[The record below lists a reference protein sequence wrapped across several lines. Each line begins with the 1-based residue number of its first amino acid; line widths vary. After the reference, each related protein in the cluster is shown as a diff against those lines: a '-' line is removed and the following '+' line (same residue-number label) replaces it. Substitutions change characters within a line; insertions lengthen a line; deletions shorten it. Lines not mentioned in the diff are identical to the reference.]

1 MTPPEHHSTLT
12 FFHAAREA
20 IISPTVIDRYL
31 IGVVAR
37 PFLAVLAL
45 LISVFVAYS
54 LARFLSEANAG
65 LLEAAA
71 VLRLSLLK
79 TLIALEV
86 LLPIALY
93 IGFIVG
99 LGRLYSDWEIIAFR
113 ASGIPESRLMVPVL
127 AVAVAAAIGVT
138 LLSVYLR
145 PWAYGRL
152 YEVESRAEAATDF
165 ATLSAGTFH
174 SLAGERRTVFIG
186 SRMPNTDGPSEG
198 RLRQLFLRSDRDG
211 GLEVISAPSGVLE
224 EATVDER
231 HKLSLDDAMIYKKG
245 AGGRVLVARLGLLEL
260 SVPGI
265 EAEAVGYKTKA
276 ATTSALAQLPGRKE
290 QAEWQWRWSNG
301 LSTLLLAAVALP
313 LSRTRP
319 RSGRYARIVL
329 AVIIYALY
337 YNVLGVVRSGVEQ
350 GSIDFLWWAPAG
362 LGLVLLAVMIL
373 QRRQAGL

>member
-1 MTPPEHHSTLT
+1 M
-12 FFHAAREA
+12 
-20 IISPTVIDRYL
+20 
-31 IGVVAR
+31 
-37 PFLAVLAL
+37 LAL

-71 VLRLSLLK
+71 VLRLSFLK

-127 AVAVAAAIGVT
+127 GVALAAAIGVT

-145 PWAYGRL
+145 PWAYGQL
-152 YEVESRAEAATDF
+152 YAVESRAEAATDF

-174 SLAGERRTVFIG
+174 SLAGEGRTVFIG
-186 SRMPNTDGPSEG
+186 SRSPGFLLGGP
-198 RLRQLFLRSDRDG
+198 RLRDSGAQDEGQLGQLFLRSDRDG
-211 GLEVISAPSGVLE
+211 GLEVISAPTGVL
-224 EATVDER
+224 ANQTVNER
-231 HKLSLDDAMIYKKG
+231 HQLRLDDAMIYKKG
-245 AGGRVLVARLGLLEL
+245 VSGRTLVARLGVLEL

-276 ATTSALAQLPGRKE
+276 ATTAALSESSGRKE
-290 QAEWQWRWSNG
+290 RAEWQWRWSNG

-350 GSIDFLWWAPAG
+350 GTIDFLWWAPTG
-362 LGLVLLAVMIL
+362 LGVVLLVVMLL

>member
-1 MTPPEHHSTLT
+1 M
-12 FFHAAREA
+12 
-20 IISPTVIDRYL
+20 
-31 IGVVAR
+31 
-37 PFLAVLAL
+37 LAL
-45 LISVFVAYS
+45 LISVFIAYS

-65 LLEAAA
+65 LLETAA

-113 ASGIPESRLMVPVL
+113 ASGIPESRLMLPVL

-145 PWAYGRL
+145 PWAYGQL
-152 YEVESRAEAATDF
+152 YDVESRAEAATDF
-165 ATLSAGTFH
+165 ATLSAGMFH
-174 SLAGERRTVFIG
+174 TLAGERRTVFIG
-186 SRMPNTDGPSEG
+186 SRQPAARGQAG
-198 RLRQLFLRSDRDG
+198 GQVGQLFFRSDRDG
-211 GLEVISAPSGVLE
+211 GLEVIAAPSGMIE
-224 EATVDER
+224 NGSVDEQHR
-231 HKLSLDDAMIYKKG
+231 LRLDDAMIYKRG
-245 AGGRVLVARLGLLEL
+245 AGGRVVVARLGLLEL
-260 SVPGI
+260 RVPGI
-265 EAEAVGYKTKA
+265 EAEPVGYKTKA
-276 ATTSALAQLPGRKE
+276 ATTGSLAHLPGRKE

-329 AVIIYALY
+329 AVVIYALY
-337 YNVLGVVRSGVEQ
+337 YNVLGVVRSSVEQ
-350 GSIDFLWWAPAG
+350 GTIDYVWWAPAG
-362 LGLVLLAVMIL
+362 LGLVLLVVMFL
-373 QRRQAGL
+373 QRRQGGL

>member
-1 MTPPEHHSTLT
+1 M
-12 FFHAAREA
+12 
-20 IISPTVIDRYL
+20 
-31 IGVVAR
+31 
-37 PFLAVLAL
+37 LAL

-71 VLRLSLLK
+71 VLRLSFLK

-93 IGFIVG
+93 LGFIVG

-127 AVAVAAAIGVT
+127 AVALVAAIAVT

-145 PWAYGRL
+145 PWAYGQL
-152 YEVESRAEAATDF
+152 YSVESRAEAATDF

-174 SLAGERRTVFIG
+174 TLAGEGRTVFIG
-186 SRMPNTDGPSEG
+186 SRTPATDSKGQG
-198 RLRQLFLRSDRDG
+198 QLGQGQLGQGQLGQLFLRSDHDG
-211 GLEVISAPSGVLE
+211 GLEVISAPTGVLE
-224 EATVDER
+224 DQMVDER
-231 HKLSLDDAMIYKKG
+231 HQLRLDDAMIFKKG
-245 AGGRVLVARLGLLEL
+245 ASGRTLVARLGVLEL

-276 ATTSALAQLPGRKE
+276 ATTAALSESRGLKE
-290 QAEWQWRWSNG
+290 RAEWQWRWSNG
-301 LSTLLLAAVALP
+301 LSTVLLAAVALP

-350 GSIDFLWWAPAG
+350 GTIDFLWWAPAG
-362 LGLVLLAVMIL
+362 LAVVLLVVMLL

>member
-1 MTPPEHHSTLT
+1 M
-12 FFHAAREA
+12 
-20 IISPTVIDRYL
+20 
-31 IGVVAR
+31 
-37 PFLAVLAL
+37 LAL

-71 VLRLSLLK
+71 VLRLSFLK

-127 AVAVAAAIGVT
+127 AVAVVAAIAVT

-145 PWAYGRL
+145 PWAYGQL
-152 YEVESRAEAATDF
+152 YAVESRAEAATDF

-174 SLAGERRTVFIG
+174 TLAGEGRTVFIG
-186 SRMPNTDGPSEG
+186 TRTPATDPKGQG
-198 RLRQLFLRSDRDG
+198 QLGQLFLRSDHDG
-211 GLEVISAPSGVLE
+211 GLEVISAPTGVLE
-224 EATVDER
+224 NQTVDER
-231 HKLSLDDAMIYKKG
+231 HLLRLDDAMIYKNG
-245 AGGRVLVARLGLLEL
+245 VSGRTLVARLGVLEL

-276 ATTSALAQLPGRKE
+276 ATTAALSESRGLKE
-290 QAEWQWRWSNG
+290 RAEWQWRWSNG
-301 LSTLLLAAVALP
+301 LSTVLLAAVALP

-329 AVIIYALY
+329 AVVIYALY

-350 GSIDFLWWAPAG
+350 GTIDFLWWAPAG
-362 LGLVLLAVMIL
+362 LGVVLLVVMLL